1 MKKYGVGLLLISTLI
16 LAFSVLS
23 FCSMYHP
30 TVSIEDTKLQVFTY
44 DFYENGTIFCQGTQT
59 LKLDKIASKLFDDE
73 FQNVIQKGE
82 RFFARVDAKELSQ
95 NNSQL
100 HPLAI
105 IHSSKE
111 FLSLEQ
117 LNKAYEESAVTASLI
132 LAGGML
138 FSIAGVCVSLFMIFK
153 KSGRH

>member
-44 DFYENGTIFCQGTQT
+44 DFYENRTIFCQGTQT

-82 RFFARVDAKELSQ
+82 CFFARVDAMELSQ

-111 FLSLEQ
+111 FLSIEQ

>member
-1 MKKYGVGLLLISTLI
+1 MKKYGVGLLLISALI
-16 LAFSVLS
+16 LVFSVFS

-30 TVSIEDTKLQVFTY
+30 SVSIEDTKLQVFTY
-44 DFYENGTIFCQGTQT
+44 DFYENGTIYCQGTQT
-59 LKLDKIASKLFDDE
+59 LKLDKIASEIFDDE
-73 FQNVIQKGE
+73 FQNAIQKGE

-111 FLSLEQ
+111 FL
-117 LNKAYEESAVTASLI
+117 
-132 LAGGML
+132 
-138 FSIAGVCVSLFMIFK
+138 
-153 KSGRH
+153 